1 MARWLF
7 TYAPPEGTIL
17 GNAGMSEAEIA
28 QGRVD
33 DLLAIS
39 GLARVLASLGNRRPR
54 QPVSVYYLPV
64 HALKLI
70 DSGHA
75 ALAMPRKLRAVARE
89 LLRATRLKKG
99 PKLPPAIRARNM
111 TNGTYADETIR
122 RYKWLERKQFEWL
135 TAAARAESG
144 DVTSRP
150 LTPGTDAFQVLM
162 VMAARRWLI

>member
-1 MARWLF
+1 
-7 TYAPPEGTIL
+7 
-17 GNAGMSEAEIA
+17 MSEAAIA
-28 QGRVD
+28 QDRND
-33 DLLAIS
+33 DLRAIS
-39 GLARVLASLGNRRPR
+39 DLARILAGVGNRRPR

-64 HALKLI
+64 RALKLI

-75 ALAMPRKLRAVARE
+75 ALAMPRKLRGAARE

-99 PKLPPAIRARNM
+99 PKLPPAIRARNI
-111 TNGTYADETIR
+111 TNGTYAPETIR
-122 RYKWLERKQFEWL
+122 RYKWLERKQFDWL